1 MAFNNNKFCIASY
14 CNGWS
19 LWYYTTDDDSNTVF
33 EDGYFNNTKTLIYIG
48 DVIICNCKNGTA
60 IRTMNIDDKGN
71 VVLKKII
78 L

>member
-1 MAFNNNKFCIASY
+1 MAFNNRWFGMVSY

-19 LWYYTTDDDSNTVF
+19 LWCYTTDDDSNTVF
-33 EDGYFNNTKTLIYIG
+33 EDGYFNNTKTLINIG

-71 VVLKKII
+71 VVLKNI
-78 L
+78 LL